1 MIGNMTYSVE
11 TIRPVKV
18 LEWFCLV
25 VSPNY
30 QFLISNFSAI
40 GRTRRCGGQ
49 IISNTEIFKRL
60 RGLKSNIT
68 ILSRGG
74 DRV

>member
-1 MIGNMTYSVE
+1 MEIQNRKEMGKSEFANS
-11 TIRPVKV
+11 K
-18 LEWFCLV
+18 CLQ
-25 VSPNY
+25 NF
-30 QFLISNFSAI
+30 QFSIFNF
-40 GRTRRCGGQ
+40 Q
-49 IISNTEIFKRL
+49 IISNAEIFKRL